1 MPTLSICAHL
11 LVRLPGLYT
20 SADEFDMSL
29 PIFEFATGDPVKL
42 RAEIAI
48 TSLATLFGRQFFLF
62 G

>member
-1 MPTLSICAHL
+1 
-11 LVRLPGLYT
+11 
-20 SADEFDMSL
+20 MSL